1 MANKKRLIDA
11 DEFAKT
17 IEKTDANVCAD
28 YGDGFCE
35 FGYSRSL
42 LRLLLSEAPTVD
54 AVEVVRCKDCKCW
67 NELNGKD
74 SGKPVGYGYC
84 RNPLGIKGIAYEDS
98 FCSYRERRTDG

>member
-1 MANKKRLIDA
+1 MARLIDA

-17 IEKTDANVCAD
+17 LEKTDANVCAD

-54 AVEVVRCKDCKCW
+54 AVEVVRCKDCKF
-67 NELNGKD
+67 GVT
-74 SGKPVGYGYC
+74 PYGDEHDNWIEC
-84 RNPLGIKGIAYEDS
+84 SNIHGRPLFSCND
-98 FCSYRERRTDG
+98 FCSYGERRTDG

>member
-1 MANKKRLIDA
+1 MAEKRLIDA

-17 IEKTDANVCAD
+17 LEKTDANVCAD

-54 AVEVVRCKDCKCW
+54 AVEVVRCRDCRFCRKHPTSDKVKLCTNENW
-67 NELNGKD
+67 NTEYHPFVND
-74 SGKPVGYGYC
+74 
-84 RNPLGIKGIAYEDS
+84 ND
-98 FCSYRERRTDG
+98 FCSYGERRTDG

>member
-1 MANKKRLIDA
+1 MARLIDA

-17 IEKTDANVCAD
+17 LEKTDANVCAD

-54 AVEVVRCKDCKCW
+54 AVEVVRCVECTVPHNRLTGCPK
-67 NELNGKD
+67 LNGLVTPPDFYCPYGERKSD
-74 SGKPVGYGYC
+74 GRLHKP
-84 RNPLGIKGIAYEDS
+84 
-98 FCSYRERRTDG
+98 